1 MEPISLIAIGIL
13 STLFFTREEKKPP
26 PPPPKDEVYEVTGA
40 SLTLKKKK

>member
-40 SLTLKKKK
+40 SLTLKKK

>member
-26 PPPPKDEVYEVTGA
+26 PPPKDEVYEVTGA